1 MCGDEDDL
9 GLTEARLAPARRRRP
24 PRPKGDTMRACPQR
38 PLLLGASVVAA
49 LLLAGCFPFLPS
61 QGGGQTTFEPPRE
74 ADPADVALPPGY
86 RIEVVATGLTF
97 PTGVAFDD
105 EGHVFVLEAGYS
117 YGEVFTT
124 PRLLRLEADSEVT
137 VVAVG
142 EHPPWNGIAF
152 ADGAFYVAGG
162 TLTGGQLL
170 RIERDG
176 EISTLL
182 DGLPS
187 FGDHHTN
194 APAVADGWLYFG
206 QGTVTNSAVV
216 GVDNAAFGWLLRH
229 PGVHDIPCEDVTLLG
244 RNFRSAD
251 PLAEAGGEVVTGAF
265 VPFGTPTEAG
275 QVVPGQL
282 PCNGAV
288 MRVRTDGSDLEL
300 VAWGLRN
307 PFGLAFSPDG
317 DLYVSDNQYD
327 WRGSRPVFGAGDLLW
342 RISAGTWYGWPDFHA
357 GRPLGDDRFRA
368 PGEPAPGSVLE
379 QHPGIPPTPVAEL
392 GVHSSSNGLDVS
404 RSAAFGH
411 VGDVF
416 IAQFGDLAPVAG
428 KVLAPVGFR
437 VVRVEPG
444 SGVVHDFA
452 VNSAA
457 EAGPASRLGTRGL
470 ERPVAARFD
479 PDGSALYV
487 VDFGV
492 VTVGEAPEP
501 RLGTGVL
508 WRVTRSEAR

>member
-1 MCGDEDDL
+1 
-9 GLTEARLAPARRRRP
+9 
-24 PRPKGDTMRACPQR
+24 MRSPHQR
-38 PLLLGASVVAA
+38 PILLSAAVLAA
-49 LLLAGCFPFLPS
+49 LVLAGCFPFLPS

-74 ADPADVALPPGY
+74 LDPADVALPAGY
-86 RIEVVATGLTF
+86 RIEVVASGLTF

-105 EGHVFVLEAGYS
+105 EGRVFVLEAGYS

-124 PRLLRLEADSEVT
+124 PRLLRLEDDGEFS
-137 VVAVG
+137 VVAAG
-142 EHPPWNGIAF
+142 QNPPWNGIVF
-152 ADGAFYVAGG
+152 AEGAFYVAAG
-162 TLTGGQLL
+162 TVDGGQLL
-170 RIERDG
+170 RIEPDG
-176 EISTLL
+176 AITTLL
-182 DGLPS
+182 DDLPS
-187 FGDHHTN
+187 RGDHHTN
-194 APAVADGWLYFG
+194 GPVASGGWLYFG
-206 QGTVTNSAVV
+206 QGTATNSAVV
-216 GVDNAAFGWLLRH
+216 GADNADFGWLLRH
-229 PGVHDIPCEDVTLLG
+229 PEVHDVPCEDLTLIG
-244 RNFRSAD
+244 RNFRSSD
-251 PLAEAGGEVVTGAF
+251 PLSEAGDRAVTGAF

-275 QVVPGQL
+275 QVVRGQL

-288 MRVRTDGSDLEL
+288 MRVRTDGSGLEL
-300 VAWGLRN
+300 VAWGFRN

-317 DLYVSDNQYD
+317 ELYVSDNQYD
-327 WRGSRPVFGAGDLLW
+327 LRGSRPVFGTGDLLW
-342 RISAGTWYGWPDFHA
+342 RVTPGTWYGWPDFHA
-357 GRPLGDDRFRA
+357 ERPLTDDDHFRP

-379 QHPGIPPTPVAEL
+379 RHPQIPPAPVARL

-404 RSAAFGH
+404 RSPDFGH

-437 VVRVEPG
+437 VVRVEPA

-452 VNSAA
+452 VNRGG
-457 EAGPASRLGTRGL
+457 EHGPASRLGTRGL

-492 VTVGEAPEP
+492 VTVGDAPEP

-508 WRVTRSEAR
+508 WRIVRSEQP